1 MVGQE
6 LWLAKR
12 KRVNKIADSWHKG
25 FRTEPP
31 TYRPIAVVD
40 IGSNSVRL
48 VVYDGLRRS
57 PAPIF
62 NEKIL
67 CGLGKGVAITGQLNE
82 AAIARAL
89 LALRRFRALAKQMGV
104 KTIYAVAT
112 AAAREASNGAAF
124 IDKAESALGAGI
136 SVLTGKEEARFAAL
150 GVIAGMPEAD
160 GIAGDLGGGSLE
172 LIDIRDGKLNDGIT
186 LPIGPL
192 RLMDLSGGSIQR
204 AREIVDEYFAKAVI
218 LKQLQGRS
226 FYAVGGT
233 WRNLARIHMAQVGYP
248 LHVLHHYSV
257 TRQQAMSISEVVSG
271 LTSSSL
277 KDVKDMSK
285 SRADTMPF
293 GAMILQRLLSHSTP
307 KDVVFSVYGVRE
319 GLLYSKLPRR
329 KMLADA
335 LLSSCWD
342 FARRYAR
349 SPAHELELCDWTD
362 QIFGEHGLPE
372 NEEERRLR
380 YAACLLADIGWRAHP
395 DYRADRS
402 LGMISQAAFVGVD
415 HPGRVFLALTV
426 FYRYEGEDNQDGLTR
441 LLDETHM
448 QRAHLLSSMFRLA
461 YILSAAMPGM
471 LPKIGLR
478 LDGAKNLV
486 LKVPPKLKDLLGE
499 RVEKRLAGL
508 ALEMG
513 RTAKIEVK

>member
-1 MVGQE
+1 M
-6 LWLAKR
+6 K
-12 KRVNKIADSWHKG
+12 WHDG
-25 FRTEPP
+25 FRTVPP
-31 TYRPIAVVD
+31 SYRPVAVVD

-67 CGLGKGVAITGQLNE
+67 CGLGKGVAITGHLNE

-89 LALRRFRALAKQMGV
+89 SALKRFRALVKKIGAKE
-104 KTIYAVAT
+104 IYAVAT
-112 AAAREASNGAAF
+112 AAAREAKNGAEF
-124 IDKAESALGAGI
+124 IDLAEKALGAGI
-136 SVLTGKEEARFAAL
+136 IVLTGKEEARYAAL
-150 GVIAGMPEAD
+150 GVIAGIPEAD

-172 LIDIRDGKLNDGIT
+172 LVDLHDGKLHDGIT

-192 RLMDLSGGSIQR
+192 RLIDLSGGSIAR
-204 AREIVDEYFAKAVI
+204 AADIVDEYLAKAEI
-218 LKQLQGRS
+218 LKHLSGRN

-233 WRNLARIHMAQVGYP
+233 WRNLARIHMAQNHYP
-248 LHVLHHYSV
+248 LHVLHHYEISAS
-257 TRQQAMSISEVVSG
+257 QAKGISDLMSG

-285 SRADTMPF
+285 SRVETMPF
-293 GAMILQRLLSHSTP
+293 GALVLNRLLQFSKP
-307 KDVVFSVYGVRE
+307 KTVVISVYGVRE

-329 KMLADA
+329 KMQSDA

-342 FARRYAR
+342 YARRYAR

-362 QIFGEHGLPE
+362 QLFGKGKLAETE
-372 NEEERRLR
+372 VEKRLR
-380 YAACLLADIGWRAHP
+380 YASCLLADIGWRTHP

-402 LGMISQAAFVGVD
+402 LGMISQAAFVGID

-426 FYRYEGEDNQDGLTR
+426 FYRYEGETMKDDLTR
-441 LLDETHM
+441 LLDEQHVE
-448 QRAHLLSSMFRLA
+448 RAHLLSSIFRLA
-461 YILSAAMPGM
+461 YILSAAMPGT
-471 LPKIGLR
+471 LPKIGLKM
-478 LDGAKNLV
+478 GEGKTLV
-486 LKVPPKLKDLLGE
+486 LTIPKKQKDLMGE

-508 ALEMG
+508 AFEIG
-513 RTAKIEVK
+513 RTPKVVLL